1 MNALRNVAK
10 ITKHNLNRRS
20 SLSTVMDNTLK
31 ITFVDREGNRATV
44 PTRVGMTILET
55 AQLHKVDLEGSCNGG
70 GAPPSVRRTENWVE
84 QTFGEGPT
92 CFWCHVQIPTV
103 FHHLLP
109 EVLPNETAGLVQ
121 AWEEEVNKTSR
132 LGCMITLDKKHDGM
146 VVFVPDAPPTNII

>member
-84 QTFGEGPT
+84 QTFGEGPVRLFYYY
-92 CFWCHVQIPTV
+92 CQRVLNDLINATV
-103 FHHLLP
+103 LKITDLL
-109 EVLPNETAGLVQ
+109 LVPC
-121 AWEEEVNKTSR
+121 ANPHGFPSFT
-132 LGCMITLDKKHDGM
+132 T
-146 VVFVPDAPPTNII
+146 